1 MKDIL
6 IILFFR
12 HTAVLLDI
20 CCQRMFLFS
29 FFFFLWWQRVPHM
42 VKCALVALSSSRHCS
57 LLVRSRRLCSL
68 LAPSS
73 RRLCSCSLLVPSRRL
88 CSLLVSVLVESTGQ
102 SSWLSW
108 QQNTSHTTLTSTGWA
123 EKLTTHTCPGDLST
137 LMWVCSDNS
146 TFPEYYSHVWWR
158 IGVSRKLLPGNF
170 CTFAKISGKFA
181 KALKMTFLG

>member
-1 MKDIL
+1 M
-6 IILFFR
+6 FF
-12 HTAVLLDI
+12 
-20 CCQRMFLFS
+20 FS

-158 IGVSRKLLPGNF
+158 IGGVPEIIAREFLHICQNF
-170 CTFAKISGKFA
+170 REICKSIKNDIFGLEFIQFISSLF
-181 KALKMTFLG
+181 TQR

>member
-1 MKDIL
+1 
-6 IILFFR
+6 
-12 HTAVLLDI
+12 
-20 CCQRMFLFS
+20 
-29 FFFFLWWQRVPHM
+29 M

-57 LLVRSRRLCSL
+57 LLVCSRRLCSL

-181 KALKMTFLG
+181 KALKMTFLSLKIIHIFIIHTKE